1 MKQKFTFI
9 FVLAILHVAISSVS
23 SQTLDHYIYL
33 PVVTNPVVVM
43 EPPYDMVL
51 FMAGES
57 SGYGTLYEVQHSDGS
72 QVRHQTQIES
82 YRFFHTKGNEIS
94 AEWEELWY
102 TDQFIYRGTDTSP
115 GSGLYYTLR
124 DNGQYGSKWAPR
136 YWNVGDIYER
146 SPNVTF
152 YRKDD
157 CVPQFGGIQRTWLR
171 FEAYYPR
178 YTFPSNI
185 TLYNVVQF
193 AWLLNLADPPIERYF
208 YAQGYGLVQWES
220 SDGRGMSYISEIHA
234 PGARP
239 NNTREPLPCLDTS
252 GISPAGLPKPFLY
265 AK

>member
-51 FMAGES
+51 FMADEI

-115 GSGLYYTLR
+115 GSGL
-124 DNGQYGSKWAPR
+124 
-136 YWNVGDIYER
+136 
-146 SPNVTF
+146 
-152 YRKDD
+152 
-157 CVPQFGGIQRTWLR
+157 
-171 FEAYYPR
+171 
-178 YTFPSNI
+178 
-185 TLYNVVQF
+185 
-193 AWLLNLADPPIERYF
+193 
-208 YAQGYGLVQWES
+208 
-220 SDGRGMSYISEIHA
+220 
-234 PGARP
+234 
-239 NNTREPLPCLDTS
+239 
-252 GISPAGLPKPFLY
+252 
-265 AK
+265 